1 MNKKIASAL
10 TLLLVAVIWGSAF
23 VAQSKGM
30 EHIGPF
36 TYNFSRSVIGAA
48 VLLPVIAVRSGL
60 SKRRGEKPS
69 PGSKRVT
76 LVGGICCGAALCAA
90 SAFQQI
96 GISMTT
102 AGKAGFIT
110 ALYIVIVPLMGIF
123 LKRRIHPAVWICV
136 AVAAAGFYL
145 LCVKEGFSV
154 GAGDLLVL
162 CCAVIF
168 SVHIMVIDRFD
179 ALGADCVKM
188 SCIQFAV
195 TAVLSAVPMLI
206 FESPEMPSIWDARLS
221 ILYAGVLS
229 SGVAYTLQIAAQ
241 KHADPTAATLIMS
254 LESVFAALSGW
265 LILGEVL
272 SVKELIGCGLVL
284 AAGAYRLRTGAGGS
298 DRGSAPERGRRNS
311 AASNGVQ
318 ETR

>member
-36 TYNFSRSVIGAA
+36 TYNFSRSVIGAT

-60 SKRRGEKPS
+60 SKRRGEKPF

-206 FESPEMPSIWDARLS
+206 FESPEMPSISPA
-221 ILYAGVLS
+221 
-229 SGVAYTLQIAAQ
+229 
-241 KHADPTAATLIMS
+241 
-254 LESVFAALSGW
+254 F
-265 LILGEVL
+265 
-272 SVKELIGCGLVL
+272 
-284 AAGAYRLRTGAGGS
+284 
-298 DRGSAPERGRRNS
+298 RGS
-311 AASNGVQ
+311 
-318 ETR
+318 T